1 MFVCTSRHHSNVFES
16 TRKLW
21 INIYA
26 GSCMYLI
33 MINAQIVKGCR
44 LCWCIHTCPQV
55 CFKDAF
61 FSLLPR
67 MRYGLFYNTPL
78 VSYFSCIR
86 SCFCTSARAN
96 LMYFTCIFANGGISY
111 FQCCLVCSLICMFL
125 YHILWQ
131 NCLFSFIGIPSLRAR
146 WYPV

>member
-1 MFVCTSRHHSNVFES
+1 MQAHACTSSWLTHRS
-16 TRKLW
+16 W
-21 INIYA
+21 
-26 GSCMYLI
+26 CW
-33 MINAQIVKGCR
+33 CW

-111 FQCCLVCSLICMFL
+111 FQRRLVCFLICMFL
-125 YHILWQ
+125 YRIL
-131 NCLFSFIGIPSLRAR
+131 CFFSFIGIPSLRVALISSLVINMLLR
-146 WYPV
+146 SNIYVMYSKAQQLLSVI